1 MFNDKYGLTE
11 AVLSGR
17 KTMTRRIIP
26 PIEINWAR
34 RGKVTLPVSG
44 YRHRTLW
51 IDCRQ
56 FLPDSS
62 PFDYVAPQKYQP
74 AYDFDEEVAVAQS
87 YQTLIEQGYLADDRK
102 DGWVNE
108 KYITSPGYRNKM
120 FVRADLMPHRIRITD
135 IKVEKL
141 QNISIEDCEKEGII
155 RVNWRQYLKQDID
168 DFIPQPYKDHHLWT
182 LPIFEESFI
191 DSWAEQKEGE
201 FAATSADVAFA
212 VLIDNISGKGTW
224 MRNPWVFAYEFEL
237 TR

>member
-1 MFNDKYGLTE
+1 MKKIMFNDRYGLTD

-26 PIEINWAR
+26 SIEINWAR

-44 YRHRTLW
+44 YRHRALW

-56 FLPDSS
+56 LLPDSS

-108 KYITSPGYRNKM
+108 KYITSPGYSNKM
-120 FVRADLMPHRIRITD
+120 FVRADLMPHRIRITNIKAERLQD
-135 IKVEKL
+135 ISE
-141 QNISIEDCEKEGII
+141 EDCLREGIVKTDCVAPYGFPAGNGKWKI
-155 RVNWRQYLKQDID
+155 YRTPQDA
-168 DFIPQPYKDHHLWT
+168 Y
-182 LPIFEESFI
+182 
-191 DSWAEQKEGE
+191 AC
-201 FAATSADVAFA
+201 
-212 VLIDNISGKGTW
+212 LIDKVSGKGTW
-224 MRNPWVFAYEFEL
+224 SSNPWVVAYEFEVINQGGL
-237 TR
+237 NYANIKH